1 MSSGRFI
8 DRRDAGRQLAQR
20 VAAMKLDKPIVYALP
35 RGGVPVAAEIAAVL
49 KAPLD
54 LVLVRKIGAPMQP

>member
-20 VAAMKLDKPIVYALP
+20 VAALKLDHPIVYALP
-35 RGGVPVAAEIAAVL
+35 RGGVP
-49 KAPLD
+49 
-54 LVLVRKIGAPMQP
+54 GARYRRP